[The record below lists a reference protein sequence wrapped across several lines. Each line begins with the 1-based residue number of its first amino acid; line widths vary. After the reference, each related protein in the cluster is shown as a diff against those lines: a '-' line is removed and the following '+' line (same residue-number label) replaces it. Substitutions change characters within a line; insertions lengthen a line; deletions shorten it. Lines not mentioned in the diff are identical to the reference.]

1 MSSSDLDFI
10 RLHRDADVRQLAL
23 RHMPEGVDGPWCL
36 QQIEGRQLAVGKLPK
51 WAANDDLW
59 FPSRL
64 SIEQCS
70 SEATALYKRQIIERL
85 LPNSADRRSMV
96 DFTGGMGV
104 DFSFIAPLFLD
115 AVYVE
120 KQKSLCDIARHN
132 LPLLGL
138 PNAKIVNAEC
148 SKVQGSKV
156 LVPASCRS
164 MVNGQWSMTYLDPAR
179 RDNAGRKMVA
189 LEDCTPDVVDMQDW
203 LLENAHIVMVKL
215 SPMLDISMLLRKLTH
230 VKEIHVVSVRG
241 ECKELLVVLSKD
253 IERRKLFC
261 VNLESDDPAIT
272 RSLDE
277 KATRL
282 PELADEMG
290 AFLYE
295 PNASVLK
302 AGVQD
307 SVGQQLGLRKLH
319 PNSNLFTGDEWTTD
333 FPGRSFVVEGTSG
346 FGKRELRNFLQGITQ
361 ANITVRN
368 FPASTAELRKK
379 LDLKEGGETYL
390 FATTM
395 KDGQHRLV
403 RCRKAI

>member
-1 MSSSDLDFI
+1 
-10 RLHRDADVRQLAL
+10 
-23 RHMPEGVDGPWCL
+23 MPEGVDGPWCL

-85 LPNSADRRSMV
+85 LPNPADRQSMI

-138 PNAKIVNAEC
+138 PNAKIVNTE
-148 SKVQGSKV
+148 S
-156 LVPASCRS
+156 
-164 MVNGQWSMTYLDPAR
+164 SMTPHLLPRGGENTPPLGEVWRGLAFLDPAR

-189 LEDCTPDVVDMQDW
+189 LEDCTPDVVAMQDW

-253 IERRKLFC
+253 KDIKGRILFC

-282 PELADEMG
+282 PVLADEMG

-346 FGKRELRNFLQGITQ
+346 FGKRELRNFLQDITQ

>member
-1 MSSSDLDFI
+1 
-10 RLHRDADVRQLAL
+10 
-23 RHMPEGVDGPWCL
+23 MPEGVDGPWCL

-59 FPSRL
+59 FPARL

-85 LPNSADRRSMV
+85 LPNSADRQSMI

-138 PNAKIVNAEC
+138 PNAKIVNTEC
-148 SKVQGSKV
+148 S
-156 LVPASCRS
+156 
-164 MVNGQWSMTYLDPAR
+164 MTPHLLPRGGENTPPLGEVWRGLAFLDPAR

-189 LEDCTPDVVDMQDW
+189 LEDCTPDVVAMQDW

-230 VKEIHVVSVRG
+230 VKEIHVVSVKG

-253 IERRKLFC
+253 IEGRKLFC

-277 KATRL
+277 KTTRL

-333 FPGRSFVVEGTSG
+333 FPGRSFAVEGTSG
-346 FGKRELRNFLQGITQ
+346 FGKRELRTFLQGITQ

>member
-1 MSSSDLDFI
+1 MIYYFSGTGNSLYVA
-10 RLHRDADVRQLAL
+10 RHLADAL
-23 RHMPEGVDGPWCL
+23 G
-36 QQIEGRQLAVGKLPK
+36 
-51 WAANDDLW
+51 
-59 FPSRL
+59 
-64 SIEQCS
+64 
-70 SEATALYKRQIIERL
+70 ERL
-85 LPNSADRRSMV
+85 CPMTFPASTDDKVIGLVFPVYGWGIPNV
-96 DFTGGMGV
+96 V
-104 DFSFIAPLFLD
+104 EKVAPLL
-115 AVYVE
+115 
-120 KQKSLCDIARHN
+120 
-132 LPLLGL
+132 LPRGGENTPPFGEVGRGL
-138 PNAKIVNAEC
+138 AF
-148 SKVQGSKV
+148 
-156 LVPASCRS
+156 
-164 MVNGQWSMTYLDPAR
+164 LDPAR

-189 LEDCTPDVVDMQDW
+189 LEDCTPDVVAMQDW

-277 KATRL
+277 KTTRL

-319 PNSNLFTGDEWTTD
+319 PNSNLFTGNEWRTN
-333 FPGRSFVVEGTSG
+333 FPGRSFAVEGTSG
-346 FGKRELRNFLQGITQ
+346 FGKRELKAFLQGITQ

>member
-1 MSSSDLDFI
+1 
-10 RLHRDADVRQLAL
+10 
-23 RHMPEGVDGPWCL
+23 
-36 QQIEGRQLAVGKLPK
+36 
-51 WAANDDLW
+51 
-59 FPSRL
+59 
-64 SIEQCS
+64 
-70 SEATALYKRQIIERL
+70 
-85 LPNSADRRSMV
+85 
-96 DFTGGMGV
+96 
-104 DFSFIAPLFLD
+104 
-115 AVYVE
+115 
-120 KQKSLCDIARHN
+120 
-132 LPLLGL
+132 
-138 PNAKIVNAEC
+138 
-148 SKVQGSKV
+148 
-156 LVPASCRS
+156 
-164 MVNGQWSMTYLDPAR
+164 
-179 RDNAGRKMVA
+179 
-189 LEDCTPDVVDMQDW
+189 
-203 LLENAHIVMVKL
+203 
-215 SPMLDISMLLRKLTH
+215 MLDISMLLRKLTH
-230 VKEIHVVSVRG
+230 VKEIHVVSVKG
-241 ECKELLVVLSKD
+241 ECKELLVVLSKNKD
-253 IERRKLFC
+253 IEGRKLFC

-282 PELADEMG
+282 PVLADEMG